1 MTLSHSK
8 HKNVNLQIKT
18 NIGYFHLI
26 ALAYMMIFIISNMA
40 AVKVG
45 VFFGKF
51 LDTGTLYFPILY
63 ILNDMLTEIYG
74 FKASRKVIWLTI
86 GCNLLFVA
94 SLYIA
99 AIIPGTEIIDSNQY
113 FNIVFTTSP
122 RILLA
127 SVTSFLIGEYVN
139 SLVLAISKI
148 RWQGKWFGARAIF
161 STLVGVAIESTL
173 FAFIAFYDRIGSVE
187 LMEMTIA
194 LVIVKVLYELFSLP
208 ITIRIVSFLK
218 NKEGVDHYDY
228 NTKFNILPF

>member
-161 STLVGVAIESTL
+161 STTIGVSIESSIFSL
-173 FAFIAFYDRIGSVE
+173 IAFYGIIGSKE
-187 LMEMTIA
+187 LIEMTIL
-194 LVIVKVLYELFSLP
+194 LVLIKVLYEFISLP
-208 ITIRIVSFLK
+208 ITTKILSFLRRR
-218 NKEGVDHYDY
+218 EGIDYYDY
-228 NTKFNILPF
+228 GTKFNILPF

>member
-1 MTLSHSK
+1 MLHSHSIQENTTLS
-8 HKNVNLQIKT
+8 LKT
-18 NIGYFHLI
+18 SAGYFHLI
-26 ALAYMMIFIISNMA
+26 TTIYILVFIISNTA
-40 AVKVG
+40 AIKIG
-45 VFFGKF
+45 VFFGHF
-51 LDTGTLYFPILY
+51 LPTGIIYFPILY
-63 ILNDMLTEIYG
+63 ILNDVLTEVYG

-86 GCNLLFVA
+86 ACNLLFTSALSISVM
-94 SLYIA
+94 L
-99 AIIPGTEIIDSNQY
+99 PGAEIIDSNKY
-113 FNIVFTTSP
+113 FDEVFTMSP

-127 SVTSFLIGEYVN
+127 SISSFLIGEYAN